1 MDTQQTSTSI
11 PHAISLHDTEIATT
25 GQIEV
30 PIIATTMAAD
40 QTATTMAVVQ
50 TATAMAVDQMATA
63 MAVDQI
69 ATAMAVDQTMMMS
82 AANQTATATMT
93 VVAVDQAMTIPAA
106 NQMDNLKRAT
116 VATVDQTPPMTTTD
130 QTVTMTAANQT
141 ATATITD
148 QTAPITTADQITTV
162 MSTSSDNPASFPDQS
177 AYIYSNTTIAG
188 TPDAP
193 LIEDSR
199 DGVQTA
205 SLRVLSN
212 PMVPLVLPIQT
223 FENLTTNFAASSR
236 TVELTTTGMV
246 SANPPTSVGP
256 PNVGTGK
263 KKAGIMRPNPLSTT
277 AR

>member
-106 NQMDNLKRAT
+106 NQMDKRAT